1 MEMGKSS
8 SSQRLSEDT
17 LPEGMKRLALLAE
30 ASLLLSESLD
40 FEATLQNVARSAVP
54 ALADYCAIDL
64 VDENGFLNRLTVVH
78 TRPEKE
84 ALVYRLWQLGA
95 PKLARDNAVIPEKL
109 GHNPYKALRIG
120 EALLI
125 EQISHEESR
134 WQSVSE
140 EHWRLYEALD
150 LRSYIAAPMIV
161 RGKAIGT
168 VSFLTTGDSGR
179 DFTEA
184 DRVVAQ
190 ELAIRAAM
198 AIDNARRFEEE
209 QRRAEPAALL
219 ELLLG
224 TMPAGFALI
233 DDSLCY
239 QRVNP
244 VFAAMSGRSI
254 GEHIGRPVAEI
265 LSAEHLLQI
274 APILRRVLT
283 GETIRDQEMS
293 SLVRH
298 RLEAHQHLLMSFYPV
313 RLGLESQESC
323 SQGIGV
329 VSIDIT
335 ERKET
340 ELLRRAGET
349 RYRSLI
355 SATTQLIWATDAE
368 GKMTDWHDWHMYTG
382 QQIEEL
388 SSSIPTNWLTEAVH
402 PNDREAVAAFGRQF
416 PTSIK
421 PCEIECRLRRFDN
434 EYLDFAVRAVPVRD
448 ESTGFISEWIGACIN
463 ITERKEAE
471 SARDAV
477 LARESR
483 IARTL
488 QRAMLVK
495 PPLDA
500 FPGIEFDTLYQPAWD
515 EALVGGDFYDA
526 FPISGGRIAFVVGD
540 VSGKG
545 LEAAAHT
552 SELKYTLRAFLREE
566 AEPDRAVARLNA
578 FLRETEQWPGAGS
591 NFVALSV
598 AVLSPETGE
607 VFCTVAGMEPPI
619 ILRGDQAEMVPADGL
634 PLGVISDWESEHSTA
649 RIQLGKSDLLLL
661 CTDGLSEARCLGVA
675 TEFFGQ
681 NGIISAA
688 LEATHRLRHGSL
700 QEIGE
705 EIIRAAKMFTGGKL
719 HDDVCVLLARRTF
732 RIE

>member
-1 MEMGKSS
+1 M
-8 SSQRLSEDT
+8 
-17 LPEGMKRLALLAE
+17 
-30 ASLLLSESLD
+30 D
-40 FEATLQNVARSAVP
+40 FEATLQNVARIAVP
-54 ALADYCAIDL
+54 ALADYCAIDV
-64 VDENGFLNRLTVVH
+64 VDEAGLLHRLTVVH

-84 ALVYRLWQLGA
+84 SLVHRLWQIGA
-95 PKLARDNAVIPEKL
+95 PQMARDNAAAPEGPEK
-109 GHNPYKALRIG
+109 NPYQALHRG

-134 WQSVSE
+134 RRIVSD
-140 EHWRLYEALD
+140 EHRQIYDALL
-150 LRSYIAAPMIV
+150 LRSYIAAPMVV

-168 VSFLTTGDSGR
+168 ISFLTTGDSGR

-190 ELAIRAAM
+190 ELASRAAM
-198 AIDNARRFEEE
+198 AVDNARRFQEE

-233 DDSLCY
+233 DDSLCFR
-239 QRVNP
+239 RVNS
-244 VFAAMSGRSI
+244 VFAEVSGRSI
-254 GEHIGRPVAEI
+254 EDLLECPVTEAM
-265 LSAEHLLQI
+265 SAEHWLQI
-274 APILRRVLT
+274 APILRRVLA
-283 GETIRDQEMS
+283 GETIRDQEING
-293 SLVRH
+293 LVRQ
-298 RLEAHQHLLMSFYPV
+298 RLEEQQYLLMSFYPV
-313 RLGLESQESC
+313 RLGSESQGTS
-323 SQGIGV
+323 SQGVGV

-335 ERKET
+335 DRKEA
-340 ELLRRAGET
+340 EILRRAGET

-368 GKMTDWHDWHMYTG
+368 GRMTDWHDWHMYTG

-388 SSSIPTNWLTEAVH
+388 SSSAPTHWLTKAAH
-402 PNDREAVAAFGRQF
+402 PEDREVVTLFSQQF
-416 PTSIK
+416 LVSIK

-448 ESTGFISEWIGACIN
+448 ESTGFIREWIGACIN

-471 SARDAV
+471 AARDAV

-526 FPISGGRIAFVVGD
+526 FPISGGRVAFVVGD

-566 AEPDRAVARLNA
+566 SEPDRAVARLNA

-598 AVLSPETGE
+598 AVLSPATGE
-607 VFCTVAGMEPPI
+607 VFCTVAGMEPPL
-619 ILRGDQAEMVPADGL
+619 ILRGGQAEPVPADGL

-649 RIQLGKSDLLLL
+649 RIQLGKGDLLLL
-661 CTDGLSEARCLGVA
+661 CTDGLSEARRLGVA

-681 NGIISAA
+681 NGIVSSALA
-688 LEATHRLRHGSL
+688 AAHRLRHGSL

-705 EIIRAAKMFTGGKL
+705 EIIRSAKVFAGGKL
-719 HDDVCVLLARRTF
+719 HDDVCVLLARRTS
-732 RIE
+732 

>member
-1 MEMGKSS
+1 MEMGNSS
-8 SSQRLSEDT
+8 FQGFSEDT
-17 LPEGMKRLALLAE
+17 VPDEMKRLALLAE
-30 ASLLLSESLD
+30 AGLLLSESLD
-40 FEATLQNVARSAVP
+40 FEATLQNIARIAVP
-54 ALADYCAIDL
+54 ALADYCTIDV
-64 VDENGFLNRLTVVH
+64 VDETGFLNRLTVVH

-95 PKLARDNAVIPEKL
+95 PQMARDNAAAPEGSGGK
-109 GHNPYKALRIG
+109 NPYKALRLG

-125 EQISHEESR
+125 EQISQEQSR
-134 WQSVSE
+134 QWIVSD
-140 EHWRLYEALD
+140 EHKRIYDALN
-150 LRSYIAAPMIV
+150 LRSYIAAPMLA
-161 RGKAIGT
+161 RGKALGT
-168 VSFLTTGDSGR
+168 ISFLTTSDSGR
-179 DFTEA
+179 NFTPA

-190 ELAIRAAM
+190 ELASRAAM
-198 AIDNARRFEEE
+198 AVDNARRFQEE

-239 QRVNP
+239 RRVNP
-244 VFAAMSGRSI
+244 VFAGMSGRSMENLL
-254 GEHIGRPVAEI
+254 GCPVAEV
-265 LSAEHLLQI
+265 LSAEHWRQI
-274 APILRRVLT
+274 APILHRVLA
-283 GETIRDQEMS
+283 GETVRDQEIS
-293 SLVRH
+293 GLVRP
-298 RLEAHQHLLMSFYPV
+298 RLEEQQYLLMSFYPV
-313 RLGLESQESC
+313 RLGLETGTEETI
-323 SQGIGV
+323 SQGVGI
-329 VSIDIT
+329 VSVDVT
-335 ERKET
+335 DRKET

-368 GKMTDWHDWHMYTG
+368 GRMTDWHDWHMYTG

-388 SSSIPTNWLTEAVH
+388 SSSIPTNWLTKAVH
-402 PNDREAVAAFGRQF
+402 PEDQEAVTLFSRQF
-416 PTSIK
+416 LVSIK

-448 ESTGFISEWIGACIN
+448 EASGFIREWIGACIN

-471 SARDAV
+471 AARDAV

-526 FPISGGRIAFVVGD
+526 FPISGGRVAFVVGD

-598 AVLSPETGE
+598 AVLSPATGH
-607 VFCTVAGMEPPI
+607 VFCTVAGMEPPLV
-619 ILRGDQAEMVPADGL
+619 LRGDEAEPVPADGL

-649 RIQLGKSDLLLL
+649 RIQIGKGDLLLL
-661 CTDGLSEARCLGVA
+661 CTDGLSEARRLGVA

-681 NGIISAA
+681 NGIISSALAA
-688 LEATHRLRHGSL
+688 TDRLRHGSL

-705 EIIRAAKMFTGGKL
+705 EIIRSAKAFAGGKL
-719 HDDVCVLLARRTF
+719 RDDVCVLLARRTF
-732 RIE
+732 